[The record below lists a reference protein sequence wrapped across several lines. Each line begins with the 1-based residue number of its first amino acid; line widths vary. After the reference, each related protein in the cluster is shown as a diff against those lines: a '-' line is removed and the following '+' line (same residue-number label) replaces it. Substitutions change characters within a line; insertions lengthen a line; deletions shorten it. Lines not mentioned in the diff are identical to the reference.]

1 MPRLKKLKKYD
12 LTQHIR
18 TYFEI
23 VPYKDII
30 KWCEEN
36 IDFSDDVS
44 AERNKLDFKQYPY
57 QIDILKQWQMK
68 PNVIKNITVV
78 APEQL
83 GKTNCFVCGLLYNM
97 VYSPCQSLIV
107 YKNENDSVKTNQTK
121 LKPLMRHIPTLNQQL
136 QRPNSSR
143 ADCYKFSNLVS
154 YFQGA
159 GTKIVSKSCK
169 IVIGDEVDSW
179 QPPPK
184 VDPVADL
191 KKRTRSYNNSIC
203 FLISTPTDQNGRIWQ
218 SFLKGSQGYWTLRC
232 KGCGELTMR
241 SCDIHNLQFQS
252 ENIEGVKERIVIT
265 DSIRLICPKCGHE
278 HVEADKVWMNQH
290 GGYIHKVP
298 QRLETAPSF
307 QLGALASQLPSLS
320 WTVIANE
327 QLESGKRADLDAH
340 YNFDNSIRGLP
351 YHKRQILKED
361 LEKLREHE
369 WKLNEGPKQDE
380 IEMVFVT
387 ADTQDNRSV
396 VGVWAFDVNDNLYL
410 LKASQPQHLMLDE
423 DERAKINQANKEQ
436 ALLTDQPFIP
446 VETVEDILNAD
457 YLVQNGI
464 GIKPTFIV
472 LDRRGHRSSDIDY
485 FIKTHQNAVAW
496 LGSKLQ
502 SSRYRPSDSVYKGV
516 LASAIQ
522 YQVEAIYYLY
532 TQKKRNNQYL
542 FFYPNIEQR
551 ILDQIA
557 ACKAQPNKNW
567 GNQPQNWTF
576 EDRIHDWFDVTKM
589 ACFARQYAIDN
600 LLQKRFRFCKSP
612 RLLRR
617 FEEQKKKEVK
627 QAQEQVSQKSWFEDY
642 KL

>member
-1 MPRLKKLKKYD
+1 MPKLKKLKEYD

-203 FLISTPTDQNGRIWQ
+203 FLISTPTDQKGRIWQ
-218 SFLKGSQGYWTLRC
+218 QFLKGSQGYWYLRC
-232 KGCGELTMR
+232 KGCGQLTMR

-290 GGYIHKVP
+290 GGYVHKVP
-298 QRLETAPSF
+298 QRLDTHPSF
-307 QLGALASQLPSLS
+307 QIGGLASQLPAMC
-320 WTVIANE
+320 WQNIANE

-340 YNFDNSIRGLP
+340 YNFDNSYRGLP

-410 LKASQPQHLMLDE
+410 LKASQPQYLMLDE

-436 ALLTDQPFIP
+436 ALLTNKPFVP
-446 VETVEDILNAD
+446 VETVEDILNAE
-457 YLVQNGI
+457 YLVQNGV

-472 LDRRGHRSSDIDY
+472 LDRRGHRSSDIDF
-485 FIKTHQNAVAW
+485 FIKTHQNAIAW

-502 SSRYRPSDSVYKGV
+502 SSRYRPSDSVHKGI

-542 FFYPNIEQR
+542 FFYPNIEKR

-557 ACKAQPNKNW
+557 ACQAQPNKNW

-627 QAQEQVSQKSWFEDY
+627 QAQEQVSQKSWFQDY